1 MSVSVSAPAPVSS
14 PSCWTEQSTVW
25 ETQYVDTV
33 TQECRPVTK
42 QECSPVTKVDNHIT
56 HNKYQDNNKFKSLFK
71 NTDKPIFKVES
82 LVQGQP

>member
-1 MSVSVSAPAPVSS
+1 MIWEMGFDILHYVVIVHMSVSVPAPAPVSA

-42 QECSPVTKVDNHIT
+42 QECSPVTKVKNHWP
-56 HNKYQDNNKFKSLFK
+56 LR
-71 NTDKPIFKVES
+71 
-82 LVQGQP
+82 

>member
-1 MSVSVSAPAPVSS
+1 MISYLSVSVPAPAPVSS

-42 QECSPVTKVDNHIT
+42 QECSPVTKVIRNIRM
-56 HNKYQDNNKFKSLFK
+56 SEL
-71 NTDKPIFKVES
+71 
-82 LVQGQP
+82 